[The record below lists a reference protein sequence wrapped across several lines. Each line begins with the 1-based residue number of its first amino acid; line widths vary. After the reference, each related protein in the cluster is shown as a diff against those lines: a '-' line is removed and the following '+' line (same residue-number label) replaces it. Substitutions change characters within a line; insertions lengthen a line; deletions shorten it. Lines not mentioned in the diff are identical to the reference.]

1 MIDANTLFGFWP
13 KRKIDLSLEK
23 LLKIMA
29 KHKVKTFL
37 SLSTTGIFYDYEEGN
52 EETLHVSRN
61 YSQMVPVATIDPR
74 RYFGRGDLVKKLSE
88 KGFKVLRLFPDLQSW
103 PLEYEPLFNIV
114 REAEEVSFPL
124 MISVAGLGEITKI
137 AQITESYKMPI
148 ILTGV
153 NYNQFSEA
161 LTVAKSHKKIY
172 LETSLFDTPDAYE
185 VFTREVGAEKLVF
198 GSHSLFHYFSA
209 SFLPLKK
216 AEIDEKEKQLILKGN
231 IERILR

>member
-13 KRKIDLSLEK
+13 KRRIDLSLEK
-23 LLKIMA
+23 LLEVMA
-29 KHKVKTFL
+29 GHKVEKFL

-52 EETLHVSRN
+52 SETLQASKDHRGI
-61 YSQMVPVATIDPR
+61 VPVATVDPR
-74 RYFGRGDLVKKLSE
+74 RYFGRGTLVKKLSE
-88 KGFKVLRLFPDLQSW
+88 EGFKAVRLFPDLQSW
-103 PLEYEPLFNIV
+103 PLDYEPFLNIV
-114 REAEEVSFPL
+114 REAEEVRLPL
-124 MISVAGLGEITKI
+124 MISVAGLGG
-137 AQITESYKMPI
+137 ITEIARITDGSEMPI

-161 LTVAKSHKKIY
+161 LAVTKGHKNIY

-185 VFTREVGAEKLVF
+185 IFVREVGAEKLVF
-198 GSHSLFHYFSA
+198 GSHSPFHYFSA

-216 AEIDEKEKQLILKGN
+216 AEIDEKKKQLILREN

>member
-1 MIDANTLFGFWP
+1 MIDTNTLFGFWP
-13 KRKIDLSLEK
+13 KRRIDLSLEK
-23 LLKIMA
+23 LLEVMA
-29 KHKVKTFL
+29 EHKVERFL

-52 EETLHVSRN
+52 SETLRASRDHRGI
-61 YSQMVPVATIDPR
+61 VPVATVDPR
-74 RYFGRGDLVKKLSE
+74 RYFGRGNLVKKLSE
-88 KGFKVLRLFPDLQSW
+88 EGFKTLRLFPELQSW
-103 PLEYEPLFNIV
+103 PLDYEPFLNIV
-114 REAEEVSFPL
+114 REAEEVRLPL
-124 MISVAGLGEITKI
+124 MISVVGLGG
-137 AQITESYKMPI
+137 ITEIARITDGSEMPI

-161 LTVAKSHKKIY
+161 LTVAKSHKNIY

-185 VFTREVGAEKLVF
+185 IFIREVGAKKLVF

-216 AEIDEKEKQLILKGN
+216 AEIDERKKQLILKGN